1 MAYVWVSKLKQVVVL
16 SFLRVN
22 LFISPFTLQILMVV
36 RINIIKLKM
45 LKISDPINMQKTV
58 STVDVQSKEYYKR
71 YPNNYYYFIIIQYYL
86 SNSHHL
92 VYS

>member
-22 LFISPFTLQILMVV
+22 LFISFFTLQILMVV

-71 YPNNYYYFIIIQYYL
+71 YPNNY
-86 SNSHHL
+86 
-92 VYS
+92 